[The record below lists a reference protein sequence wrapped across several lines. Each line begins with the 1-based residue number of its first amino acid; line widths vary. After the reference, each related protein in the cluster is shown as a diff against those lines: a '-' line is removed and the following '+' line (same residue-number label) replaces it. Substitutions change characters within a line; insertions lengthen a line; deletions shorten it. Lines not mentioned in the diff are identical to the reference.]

1 MQHDPLLE
9 QLDWFFTSTHWT
21 SVYPNTMVKPLCR
34 PTSDH
39 TPCVVNIET
48 KIPRAKLFRFESYWL
63 LHPGFMDVVNRVWDK
78 PTALSNAATVLC
90 RKCKNLRQELK
101 VWSKRISRLPVAIEN
116 TNKTLAD
123 LDELENQRALTLP
136 ESNFRKII
144 KNHLL
149 QLLD

>member
-63 LHPGFMDVVNRVWDK
+63 LHPGFMDVVKRLWDK
-78 PTALSNAATVLC
+78 PIALSNAATVLC
-90 RKCKNLRQELK
+90 RKFKKLRQELK
-101 VWSKRISRLPVAIEN
+101 FGVKAFLGYRWLL
-116 TNKTLAD
+116 KT
-123 LDELENQRALTLP
+123 
-136 ESNFRKII
+136 
-144 KNHLL
+144 
-149 QLLD
+149 